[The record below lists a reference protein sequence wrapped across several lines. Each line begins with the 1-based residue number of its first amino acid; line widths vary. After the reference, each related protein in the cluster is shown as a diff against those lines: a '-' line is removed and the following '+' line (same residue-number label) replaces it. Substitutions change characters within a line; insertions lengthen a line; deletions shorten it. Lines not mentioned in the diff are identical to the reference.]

1 MRTYFYIIIFLG
13 ISIFE
18 TTRTFAQ
25 TGQDSTPFTSVT
37 SYVGSSVTNFHGGKR
52 TGSAYLGLLNWK
64 LEINPGKLTENS
76 SLMIRLNAANS
87 HGGQPSSDFV
97 GDFQGVSNIEAG
109 THSFLYEAFARFS
122 YTNYII
128 TAGLQDMNSAFAFCD
143 CASLFLN
150 SSFGIPSTISSSFK
164 APIYPLTA
172 LGLVGEFI
180 SSNGYSMKIGAFDG
194 NPENFA
200 ESEYNTKWKLSKNDG
215 ILLIS
220 ELSSEQS
227 LFSSLPGCWKLGAY
241 YHESR
246 SLAMDEPGCSI
257 SNYGIYLVADQVIMQ
272 NAASGGSL
280 SCFTQ
285 ISLTPETKNENDAY
299 ISFGLQ
305 MKGVFAGRTNDV
317 ASAAMAHAKFRNASL
332 HPETAF
338 EFNYQFFYNDHF
350 YLKPD
355 IQYILNPGK
364 EGASLPNAL
373 VGSMQF
379 GFTF

>member
-1 MRTYFYIIIFLG
+1 MSTYFYIIIFLG

-18 TTRTFAQ
+18 TTQIFAQ
-25 TGQDSTPFTSVT
+25 NGQDSTPFTSVT

-52 TGSAYLGLLNWK
+52 TGSTYLGLLNWK
-64 LEINPGKLTENS
+64 LEINPGTLTENS

-122 YTNYII
+122 YTSYTL
-128 TAGLQDMNSAFAFCD
+128 TAGLQDMNSAFACCD

-172 LGLVGEFI
+172 LGLVGEFT
-180 SSNGYSMKIGAFDG
+180 SGEGYSMKIGAFDG
-194 NPENFA
+194 SPENFE
-200 ESEYNTKWKLSKNDG
+200 ESEYNTKWKLSQNDG

-220 ELSSEQS
+220 ELSSEHS
-227 LFSSLPGCWKLGAY
+227 LFSSLAGCWKLGAY
-241 YHESR
+241 YHDSR
-246 SLAMDEPGCSI
+246 SLAADEPGCSI
-257 SNYGIYLVADQVIMQ
+257 SNYGFYVVADQVIMQ
-272 NAASGGSL
+272 NAASGSSL

-285 ISLTPETKNENDAY
+285 ISLTPEAKNENNAY
-299 ISFGLQ
+299 YSLGLQ
-305 MKGVFAGRTNDV
+305 MKGLFPGRHNDV
-317 ASAAMAHAKFRNASL
+317 ASIAMAHAKFRNALL
-332 HPETAF
+332 HAETAF
-338 EFNYQFFYNDHF
+338 ELNYQLIYNDHF

-355 IQYILNPGK
+355 VQYILNPGK
-364 EGASLPNAL
+364 DGTSLPDAL
-373 VGSMQF
+373 VGSVQF